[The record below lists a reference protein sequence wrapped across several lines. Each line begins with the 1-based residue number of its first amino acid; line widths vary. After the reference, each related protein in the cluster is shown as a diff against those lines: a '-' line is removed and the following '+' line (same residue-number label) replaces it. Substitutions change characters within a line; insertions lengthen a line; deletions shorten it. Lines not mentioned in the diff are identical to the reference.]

1 MVNLDEVVKNSKV
14 VKTME
19 VCSSTSILLLVRLE
33 KALKAKHDS
42 KNKNLDELTT
52 HKRVRKEMIGN
63 IERGGRKL
71 EKKNRLQ
78 SPLQQHKQRKIAR
91 KETSITNGFLLDL
104 VMGMAMAVTLIVI
117 IKVQK
122 S

>member
-1 MVNLDEVVKNSKV
+1 MKKYWMVNLDEVVKNSKV

-71 EKKNRLQ
+71 EKK
-78 SPLQQHKQRKIAR
+78 K
-91 KETSITNGFLLDL
+91 
-104 VMGMAMAVTLIVI
+104 
-117 IKVQK
+117 
-122 S
+122 

>member
-19 VCSSTSILLLVRLE
+19 VCSSTSILLPVRLE

-63 IERGGRKL
+63 IESGGRKL
-71 EKKNRLQ
+71 EKKSRLQ

>member
-71 EKKNRLQ
+71 EKK
-78 SPLQQHKQRKIAR
+78 K
-91 KETSITNGFLLDL
+91 
-104 VMGMAMAVTLIVI
+104 
-117 IKVQK
+117 
-122 S
+122 